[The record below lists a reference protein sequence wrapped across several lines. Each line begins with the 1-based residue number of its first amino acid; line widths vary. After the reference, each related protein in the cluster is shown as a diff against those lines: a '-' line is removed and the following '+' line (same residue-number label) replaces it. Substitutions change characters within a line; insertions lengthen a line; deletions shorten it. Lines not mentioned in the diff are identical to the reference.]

1 MSVIMNKNSFKYLA
15 VAIAFVMLAFQ
26 LFTSSVSAADI
37 PIELRTVPLNET
49 TNIVLTQKDI
59 AKGKKLFS
67 NACATCHLGGA
78 TFTNPNVNLSP
89 ESLAGANPVRNN
101 VLGLVDFMKK
111 PTTYDGVTEIYDVHP
126 SLKSTDLFPTMR
138 GLTDNDLKL
147 IAGYI
152 LYEPKVKGIGWGGGK
167 VYY

>member
-1 MSVIMNKNSFKYLA
+1 MNTVMNKNIFKYLA
-15 VAIAFVMLAFQ
+15 LAIAAVALVFQ
-26 LFTSSVSAADI
+26 LFTPSVNAADI
-37 PIELRTVPLNET
+37 PIALRTVPLNDT

-59 AKGKKLFS
+59 SKGKKLFT

-89 ESLAGANPVRNN
+89 ESLAGAYPTRNN
-101 VLGLVDFMKK
+101 ILGLVDYMKN
-111 PTTYDGVTEIYDVHP
+111 PTTYDGVTEINDVHP
-126 SLKSTDLFPTMR
+126 SLKSTDIFPIMR

>member
-1 MSVIMNKNSFKYLA
+1 MNKNYFKYVA
-15 VAIAFVMLAFQ
+15 AAIAMVMIAFQ
-26 LFTSSVSAADI
+26 FFTPSVNAAEI
-37 PIELRTVPLNET
+37 PIELRTVPLNEI

-59 AKGKKLFS
+59 SKGKKLFA
-67 NACATCHLGGA
+67 NTCANCHVGGA
-78 TFTNPNVNLSP
+78 TLTNPNVNLSP
-89 ESLAGANPVRNN
+89 EALSGANPVRNN
-101 VLGLVDFMKK
+101 VLGLVDYMKK

-126 SLKSTDLFPTMR
+126 SLKSTDIFPSMR

-167 VYY
+167 IYY

>member
-1 MSVIMNKNSFKYLA
+1 MNRNYFKYVTA
-15 VAIAFVMLAFQ
+15 AIALMMIAFQ
-26 LFTSSVSAADI
+26 FFTPSVSAAEI

-59 AKGKKLFS
+59 SKGKKLFA
-67 NACATCHLGGA
+67 NTCANCHLGGA
-78 TFTNPNVNLSP
+78 TLTNPNVNLSP
-89 ESLAGANPVRNN
+89 EALAGAYPVRNN
-101 VLGLVDFMKK
+101 ILGLVDYMKK

-126 SLKSTDLFPTMR
+126 SLKSTDIFPTMR

-167 VYY
+167 IYY

>member
-1 MSVIMNKNSFKYLA
+1 MNKNVFKYLA
-15 VAIAFVMLAFQ
+15 AAIAFVMIAFQ
-26 LFTSSVSAADI
+26 LFTPSVNAADI
-37 PIELRTVPLNET
+37 PIELRTVPLNEN

-59 AKGKKLFS
+59 SKGKKLFQ
-67 NACATCHLGGA
+67 NACANCHLGGA

-89 ESLAGANPVRNN
+89 ESLAGAYPTRNN

-126 SLKSTDLFPTMR
+126 SVKSTDIFPTMR

-167 VYY
+167 IYY

>member
-1 MSVIMNKNSFKYLA
+1 MNKNLFKYLA
-15 VAIAFVMLAFQ
+15 VAIAFVMLSFQ

-37 PIELRTVPLNET
+37 PIELRTVPLNES

-59 AKGKKLFS
+59 SKGKKLFA
-67 NACATCHLGGA
+67 NTCATCHLGGA

-89 ESLAGANPVRNN
+89 ESLAGAYPTRNN

-126 SLKSTDLFPTMR
+126 SLKSTDIFPIMR

-152 LYEPKVKGIGWGGGK
+152 LYQPKVRGIGWGGGK
-167 VYY
+167 IYY

>member
-1 MSVIMNKNSFKYLA
+1 MNKNTFKKYLA
-15 VAIAFVMLAFQ
+15 LAIATVILAFQ
-26 LFTSSVSAADI
+26 IFTPSVSAAEI
-37 PIELRTVPLNET
+37 PIELRTVPLNEK

-89 ESLAGANPVRNN
+89 ESLAGANPIRNN
-101 VLGLVDFMKK
+101 VLALVDYMKK
-111 PTTYDGVTEIYDVHP
+111 PTTYDGVTEIYDIHP
-126 SLKSTDLFPTMR
+126 SLKSTDIFPIMR
-138 GLTDNDLKL
+138 GFTDNDLKL

-152 LYEPKVKGIGWGGGK
+152 LYTPKIKGIGWGGGK

>member
-1 MSVIMNKNSFKYLA
+1 MNRNHFKYVA
-15 VAIAFVMLAFQ
+15 AAIALVMIAFQ
-26 LFTSSVSAADI
+26 FFTPSVNAAEI
-37 PIELRTVPLNET
+37 PIELRTVPLNEV

-59 AKGKKLFS
+59 SKGKKLFA
-67 NACATCHLGGA
+67 NTCANCHLGG
-78 TFTNPNVNLSP
+78 TTLTNPSVNLSP
-89 ESLAGANPVRNN
+89 EALAGAYPLRNN
-101 VLGLVDFMKK
+101 ILALVDYMKK

-126 SLKSTDLFPTMR
+126 SLKSTDIFPIMR

-167 VYY
+167 IYY

>member
-1 MSVIMNKNSFKYLA
+1 MNKNTFKYLA
-15 VAIAFVMLAFQ
+15 LAIATVMLAFQ
-26 LFTSSVSAADI
+26 LFTPSVSAAEI
-37 PIELRTVPLNET
+37 PIELRTVPLNEK

-89 ESLAGANPVRNN
+89 ESLAGANPIRNN
-101 VLGLVDFMKK
+101 VLALVDYMKK

-126 SLKSTDLFPTMR
+126 SLKSTDIFPIMR
-138 GLTDNDLKL
+138 GFTDNDLKL

-152 LYEPKVKGIGWGGGK
+152 LYTPKIKGIGWGGGK

>member
-1 MSVIMNKNSFKYLA
+1 MNKKSLNYLA

-26 LFTSSVSAADI
+26 LFTPSVSASEI
-37 PIELRTVPLNET
+37 PIELRTVPLNGT

-59 AKGKKLFS
+59 SKGKKLFS

-89 ESLAGANPVRNN
+89 ESLSGAYPDRNN
-101 VLGLVDFMKK
+101 VLGLVDYMKK

-126 SLKSTDLFPTMR
+126 SLKSTDIFPVMR

-152 LYEPKVKGIGWGGGK
+152 LYEPKVKGISWGGGK
-167 VYY
+167 IYY

>member
-1 MSVIMNKNSFKYLA
+1 MNKNSFKNRLKYLA
-15 VAIAFVMLAFQ
+15 VAIAAVMFVFQ
-26 LFTSSVSAADI
+26 LFTPSVSAADI

-59 AKGKKLFS
+59 SKGKKLFQ
-67 NACATCHLGGA
+67 NACANCHLGGA

-89 ESLAGANPVRNN
+89 ESLAGAYPVRNN
-101 VLGLVDFMKK
+101 VLGLVDYMKK

-126 SLKSTDLFPTMR
+126 SLKSTDIFPTMR

-167 VYY
+167 IYY

>member
-1 MSVIMNKNSFKYLA
+1 MNKNPFKYLA

-26 LFTSSVSAADI
+26 LFTPSAIAADI
-37 PIELRTVPLNET
+37 PIALRTVPLNEKV
-49 TNIVLTQKDI
+49 NIVLTQKDI
-59 AKGKKLFS
+59 SKGKKLFS

-89 ESLAGANPVRNN
+89 ESLAGANPIRNN
-101 VLGLVDFMKK
+101 VLGLVDFMKN

-126 SLKSTDLFPTMR
+126 SMKSTDIFPIMR
-138 GLTDNDLKL
+138 GLSDNDLKL

-152 LYEPKVKGIGWGGGK
+152 LYEPKVQGIRWGGGK
-167 VYY
+167 IYY

>member
-1 MSVIMNKNSFKYLA
+1 MSKNSFKNRLKYLA
-15 VAIAFVMLAFQ
+15 VAIAAVMFVFQ
-26 LFTSSVSAADI
+26 LFTPSVSAADI
-37 PIELRTVPLNET
+37 PIELRTVPLNEN

-59 AKGKKLFS
+59 AKGKKLFQ
-67 NACATCHLGGA
+67 NACANCHLGGA

-89 ESLAGANPVRNN
+89 ESLAGAYPVRNN
-101 VLGLVDFMKK
+101 VLGLVDYMKK

-126 SLKSTDLFPTMR
+126 SLKSTDIFPAMR

-167 VYY
+167 IYY

>member
-1 MSVIMNKNSFKYLA
+1 MNKNVFKYLA
-15 VAIAFVMLAFQ
+15 AAITFVMIAFQF
-26 LFTSSVSAADI
+26 FTPSVNAADI
-37 PIELRTVPLNET
+37 PIELRTVPLNEN

-59 AKGKKLFS
+59 AKGKKLFQ
-67 NACATCHLGGA
+67 NACANCHLGGA

-89 ESLAGANPVRNN
+89 ESLAGAYPTRNN

-126 SLKSTDLFPTMR
+126 SLKSTDIFPAMR

-167 VYY
+167 IYY

>member
-1 MSVIMNKNSFKYLA
+1 MNKNLFKHLA
-15 VAIAFVMLAFQ
+15 VAIAFVMLSFQ

-37 PIELRTVPLNET
+37 PIAKRTVPLNET

-59 AKGKKLFS
+59 SKGKKLFA
-67 NACATCHLGGA
+67 NTCATCHLGGA

-89 ESLAGANPVRNN
+89 ESLAGAYPTRNN

-126 SLKSTDLFPTMR
+126 SLKSTDIFPIMR

-152 LYEPKVKGIGWGGGK
+152 LYQPKVRGIGWGGGK
-167 VYY
+167 IYY